1 MGIIHVLT
9 GPDHLS
15 AIATLS
21 GTNIERNTRRSSF
34 MLGVKWGLGH
44 SFGLL
49 LVGGILIFL
58 EESSGDWIGMDTT
71 LSRIL
76 ESFVGVF
83 MLCLGIYGL
92 FKADRN
98 HKEGVIDD
106 LSNHHPNT
114 TQMQSLKELSD
125 AEKNEMV
132 ECMVVGGEP
141 IDIHGSLVRKMEGV
155 LRMDDISERSGRS
168 ANNNY
173 RGSSYGGLSDSDYQD
188 DDYYETRTLGEQ
200 SMVTILDTRNRRG
213 TMETVDMPHLQ
224 IERPNDSSELP
235 QTHKMSK
242 RSSPTP
248 MEMEVEMDKTPT
260 ASNKK
265 SNTLMTAS
273 SLISKHTVNPI
284 HRRSSGIETE
294 GLYDKYLYPCCGD
307 CGKKF
312 SFSPGMLAIA
322 AGILHGVAGPG
333 GVLGVIPA
341 VELRDAKCKSF
352 TLPDTC
358 FSSLLL
364 TLLLLSLVAIIYL
377 GTFCLTSTFVMAGF
391 ATFYGSLSDW
401 MAGGS
406 RCGGRG
412 SSSRVLMVEV
422 GSSLLSVC
430 VGVIWLVLLAVG
442 KLDEVFP

>member
-1 MGIIHVLT
+1 
-9 GPDHLS
+9 
-15 AIATLS
+15 
-21 GTNIERNTRRSSF
+21 
-34 MLGVKWGLGH
+34 
-44 SFGLL
+44 
-49 LVGGILIFL
+49 
-58 EESSGDWIGMDTT
+58 
-71 LSRIL
+71 
-76 ESFVGVF
+76 

-213 TMETVDMPHLQ
+213 TMETIDMPHLQ
-224 IERPNDSSELP
+224 IERPNDSTDLP

-248 MEMEVEMDKTPT
+248 MEMEVEMDNKTPT
-260 ASNKK
+260 ASNAK
-265 SNTLMTAS
+265 SNRLMTAA
-273 SLISKHTVNPI
+273 SLVSKHTVNPI

-294 GLYDKYLYPCCGD
+294 GMYDKYLYPCCGD
-307 CGKKF
+307 CGKKFF

-341 VELRDAKCKSF
+341 VELRDAKCKSWYVWH
-352 TLPDTC
+352 L
-358 FSSLLL
+358 
-364 TLLLLSLVAIIYL
+364 
-377 GTFCLTSTFVMAGF
+377 
-391 ATFYGSLSDW
+391 
-401 MAGGS
+401 
-406 RCGGRG
+406 
-412 SSSRVLMVEV
+412 
-422 GSSLLSVC
+422 
-430 VGVIWLVLLAVG
+430 
-442 KLDEVFP
+442 

>member
-1 MGIIHVLT
+1 M
-9 GPDHLS
+9 DSQLS
-15 AIATLS
+15 
-21 GTNIERNTRRSSF
+21 
-34 MLGVKWGLGH
+34 K
-44 SFGLL
+44 
-49 LVGGILIFL
+49 
-58 EESSGDWIGMDTT
+58 
-71 LSRIL
+71 IL
-76 ESFVGVF
+76 ESFVGAF

-106 LSNHHPNT
+106 LSDHHPNT
-114 TQMQSLKELSD
+114 RQMQSLKELSD

-213 TMETVDMPHLQ
+213 TMETIDMPHLQ

-260 ASNKK
+260 ASNTKK
-265 SNTLMTAS
+265 SNTLMTAA
-273 SLISKHTVNPI
+273 SLVSKHEWG
-284 HRRSSGIETE
+284 RSSGIETE

-307 CGKKF
+307 CGRKFF
-312 SFSPGMLAIA
+312 SFSSGMLAIA

-341 VELRDAKCKSF
+341 VELRDAKCKSLIF
-352 TLPDTC
+352 VALVTFFGLC
-358 FSSLLL
+358 FLTMNYISYLVLLII
-364 TLLLLSLVAIIYL
+364 TVAIIYL
-377 GTFCLTSTFVMAGF
+377 GTFCLTSTFIMAGF

-406 RCGGRG
+406 RRGGRG
-412 SSSRVLMVEV
+412 SSSARVLMVEV

-430 VGVIWLVLLAVG
+430 VGVIWLVLLAIG